1 MKIAQECKESDFSKM
16 ISEERAEVT
25 TDKTKLQPERI
36 AAMLKTTCWAKSRP
50 PEKITASVKNSL
62 CFAVLVDGLQ
72 VGFARVITDYVTT
85 YYICDVVI
93 DIAYRGQGLGKLLVK
108 TIVEDE
114 RLQGLYGILA
124 TASAHGLYEKFG
136 FRTYGDSFMNRRPQ
150 PVTIKRE

>member
-1 MKIAQECKESDFSKM
+1 M
-16 ISEERAEVT
+16 ISERAEVT
-25 TDKTKLQPERI
+25 SDKAKLQPERI
-36 AAMLKTTCWAKSRP
+36 AAMLKTTYWAKSRA
-50 PEKITASVKNSL
+50 PEHIEKSIKNSL
-62 CFAVLVDGLQ
+62 CFAILVDGLQ

-93 DIAYRGQGLGKLLVK
+93 DIAYRGQGLGKLLVR

-124 TASAHGLYEKFG
+124 TANAHGLYEKFG

-150 PVTIKRE
+150 PVSKGHAD